1 MALIFVTNDLGIVAK
16 MCDRVA
22 VMYAGS
28 IVEQGTVR
36 EIYNCP
42 RHPYTEGLLKA
53 VPKIGSKEALYA
65 IPGQPPNLADLPR
78 GCAFAPRCASAMARC
93 RVEMPKDITFADGH
107 SSKCWLS
114 EPEGGRD

>member
-1 MALIFVTNDLGIVAK
+1 MHDFPHQMSG
-16 MCDRVA
+16 
-22 VMYAGS
+22 
-28 IVEQGTVR
+28 
-36 EIYNCP
+36 EIYNRP
-42 RHPYTEGLLKA
+42 RHPYTEGLLKS

-65 IPGQPPNLADLPR
+65 IPGQSPNLADLPR